1 MTDPDWEPIMK
12 IASAI
17 ITNRGGRTCHAAII
31 SRELGI
37 PCVVGTNTGTEVIK
51 DGQEITVDCTSG
63 SEGRVYEGLI
73 PFKVNEVDLSNL
85 PKTKTHITM
94 NIATPDSAFEKSFIP
109 NDGVGLAREEFI
121 ISSYIKVHPL
131 ALIHFDE
138 LKDPQVKKQIAE
150 MTEGYE
156 NKADYF
162 VDRLAEGIS
171 MIAAAFYP
179 KRVILRLSDFKS
191 NEYANLLGGK
201 DFEPKEDNPMIG
213 WR

>member
-1 MTDPDWEPIMK
+1 
-12 IASAI
+12 
-17 ITNRGGRTCHAAII
+17 
-31 SRELGI
+31 
-37 PCVVGTNTGTEVIK
+37 
-51 DGQEITVDCTSG
+51 
-63 SEGRVYEGLI
+63 
-73 PFKVNEVDLSNL
+73 
-85 PKTKTHITM
+85 M